1 MMPRVYASAMRRFVA
16 PVAFACAAVA
26 CSSPA
31 QPPAPRRD
39 TPAAPAP
46 WAVTVAPASVAAA
59 PGSMA
64 PQLTRSASGV
74 VASWLET
81 GDAGRVTLKYAERT
95 AAGWS
100 RAQTVASGSDWFVS
114 WADVPSVSRLA
125 DGTLVAQWLKNVDPT
140 IEAYDL
146 RLSTSHD
153 NGRTWT
159 TAFSPHHDKTRT
171 QHGFASLF
179 AWPDAGGSYG
189 LVWLDGRDQELNTKD
204 AQGGAMALYYARYDR
219 SGKQMAEAAVNER
232 VCECCSTSVA
242 MTSEGPV
249 AAFRDRSDTEVR
261 DIAVSRFD
269 GGAATWSSPAVV
281 HADNW
286 TIDSCPV
293 NGPAIAADGTT
304 VAVAWFTM
312 KGEQGHAYA
321 AFSRDAGRSFGE
333 PIRLDDATSLG
344 HVGIEMLPG
353 GAAAATWVEFTD
365 ARARLRVRRIEPSG
379 TKSAPVEI
387 AGAGAGHV
395 GGQPRIARAGNDLVL
410 AWTESQSEGDEGP
423 GQQVQVATVTLP

>member
-1 MMPRVYASAMRRFVA
+1 
-16 PVAFACAAVA
+16 
-26 CSSPA
+26 
-31 QPPAPRRD
+31 
-39 TPAAPAP
+39 
-46 WAVTVAPASVAAA
+46 
-59 PGSMA
+59 MA
-64 PQLTRSASGV
+64 PQLTRHAGGV
-74 VASWLET
+74 VASWLEMAD
-81 GDAGRVTLKYAERT
+81 GDRTTLKYAERT

-100 RAQTVASGSDWFVS
+100 RPQSAASGTDWFVS

-159 TAFSPHHDKTRT
+159 TPFSPHHDKTRT

-179 AWPDAGGSYG
+179 AWPDANGSYG
-189 LVWLDGRDQELNTKD
+189 LVWLDGREQELNTTD
-204 AQGGAMALYYARYDR
+204 PQGGAMALYYARYDR
-219 SGKQMAEAAVNER
+219 AGKQLAEAAVNER

-249 AAFRDRSDTEVR
+249 AAFRDRSDKEVR
-261 DIAVSRFD
+261 DIAVSRFQT
-269 GGAATWSSPAVV
+269 GASTSAGWSAPTIV

-286 TIDSCPV
+286 TLDSCPV

-312 KGEQGHAYA
+312 KGEEGHAYA
-321 AFSRDAGRSFGE
+321 AFSRDGGRSFGE
-333 PIRLDDATSLG
+333 PIRLDDTASLG
-344 HVGIEMLPG
+344 HVGVETLPG
-353 GAAAATWVEFTD
+353 GAAAATWVEFAD
-365 ARARLRVRRIEPSG
+365 KRARLRVRRIDASG
-379 TKSAPVEI
+379 ATSAAVEV

-395 GGQPRIARAGNDLVL
+395 GGQPRIARAGNELVL
-410 AWTESQSEGDEGP
+410 AWTESQAEGDEGP
-423 GQQVQVATVTLP
+423 AQRVHVATATLP

>member
-1 MMPRVYASAMRRFVA
+1 
-16 PVAFACAAVA
+16 
-26 CSSPA
+26 
-31 QPPAPRRD
+31 
-39 TPAAPAP
+39 
-46 WAVTVAPASVAAA
+46 
-59 PGSMA
+59 MA
-64 PQLTRSASGV
+64 PQLTRHAAGV

-81 GDAGRVTLKYAERT
+81 GDDGRATLKYAERT

-100 RAQTVASGSDWFVS
+100 RPQNVASGTDWFVS
-114 WADVPSVSRLA
+114 WADVPTVSRLT

-159 TAFSPHHDKTRT
+159 TPFSPHHDKTRT

-179 AWPDAGGSYG
+179 AWPDGNGSYG
-189 LVWLDGRDQELNTKD
+189 LVWLDGREQELNTKD
-204 AQGGAMALYYARYDR
+204 PQGGSMALYYARYDR
-219 SGKQMAEAAVNER
+219 SGKQLAEAVVNER

-242 MTSEGPV
+242 MTAEGPV
-249 AAFRDRSDTEVR
+249 AAFRDRSDKEVR
-261 DIAVSRFD
+261 DIAVSRFENSAA
-269 GGAATWSSPAVV
+269 GAAAWSAPATV

-312 KGEQGHAYA
+312 KGDAGHAYA
-321 AFSRDAGRSFGE
+321 AFSRDAGRTFGE
-333 PIRLDDATSLG
+333 PIRLDDLTSLG

-353 GAAAATWVEFTD
+353 GAAAATWVEFAD
-365 ARARLRVRRIEPSG
+365 KRARLRVRRIEPAG
-379 TKSAPVEI
+379 ARSAAVEI

-395 GGQPRIARAGNDLVL
+395 GGQPRIARAGNELVL
-410 AWTESQSEGDEGP
+410 AWTESQAEGDEGP
-423 GQQVQVATVTLP
+423 GQQVHVATAALP